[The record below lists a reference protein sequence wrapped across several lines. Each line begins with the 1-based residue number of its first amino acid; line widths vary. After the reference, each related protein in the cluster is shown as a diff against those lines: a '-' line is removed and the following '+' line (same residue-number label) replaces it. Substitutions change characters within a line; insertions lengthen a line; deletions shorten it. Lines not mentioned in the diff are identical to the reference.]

1 MLDKFITYR
10 LYLLLVGF
18 FHMKKKTKFAVY
30 SISILF
36 TTLILL
42 SSTTS
47 IACSGF
53 MVKNGENVLIG
64 HNKDWWN
71 PETTMYVYPTEEN
84 IHGRMFFEI
93 TFPHPFNSNYRVLA
107 GGMNDQGLCFESFVT
122 PFNLASFEL
131 FKPPLFKNPVDKL
144 MQEYSTVEEVIAFIE
159 SHNLFFLNYILAF
172 GQIFVADQT
181 GDAVII
187 EGDELI
193 RINGDYQICTNF
205 LQSNP
210 SLGNYPC
217 WRYEYLTN
225 AFEQNT
231 SLSVPYFTSLLEYVQ
246 IYPQYSWIF
255 NPNNLSLYVYHFHDF
270 DQLIHFD
277 LNKEF
282 TKNAYSF
289 ELATLFEPTG
299 NTAPEKPDTPTGPST
314 AATKQTVVFTT
325 NTTDPENQPS
335 EIYYK
340 WNFGDGTESS
350 WTYNYQTYRGL
361 ITHQYKK
368 SGNYQV
374 TVKAKDIYGKES
386 PWSDPLAIRI
396 NRNQLVSLPLIDF
409 IKNNALFTIH

>member
-1 MLDKFITYR
+1 MN
-10 LYLLLVGF
+10 
-18 FHMKKKTKFAVY
+18 KKTKYCILSCFGLFA
-30 SISILF
+30 
-36 TTLILL
+36 ILL
-42 SSTTS
+42 ITSSNTFV
-47 IACSGF
+47 ACSGF
-53 MVKNGENVLIG
+53 VVRDEDIVLVG

-84 IHGRMFFEI
+84 VHGRIFFEI

-131 FKPPLFKNPVDKL
+131 FKPPIFKNPVDKL
-144 MQEYSTVEEVIAFIE
+144 MQEYSTVEEVIEFID

-187 EGDELI
+187 EGDDLI

-217 WRYEYLTN
+217 WRYKYLTS
-225 AFEQNT
+225 AFENDT
-231 SLSVPYFTSLLEYVQ
+231 TLSVPRFTSLLEYVQ

-255 NPNNLSLYVYHFHDF
+255 NPNNLSLNVYHFHDF
-270 DQLIHFD
+270 DQSIHFD
-277 LNKEF
+277 LNQEF
-282 TKNAYSF
+282 TKDAHSF
-289 ELATLFEPTG
+289 ELASLFEPND

-314 AATKQTVVFTT
+314 ADIKQAIIFTT
-325 NTTDPENQPS
+325 NTTDAQNDPS

-340 WNFGDGTESS
+340 WDFGDNTESS
-350 WTYNYQTYRGL
+350 WTYNYRTYRGS
-361 ITHQYKK
+361 ITYQYKK
-368 SGNYQV
+368 SGNYPV
-374 TVKAKDIYGKES
+374 RVKAKDIYGKES
-386 PWSDPLAIRI
+386 PWSDPLDIRI
-396 NRNQLVSLPLIDF
+396 NRYQLISHPLIEF
-409 IKNNALFTIH
+409 IQHNSLFTMIS